1 MSNVYTPNNWRIIR
15 IEYPGQYLGH
25 RIMCSWYGGYTSGD
39 RWKLSS
45 GIQAIDEYPDKYVA
59 SNRSGSIYHLYK
71 ANEGW
76 SGYGLAIFENLIAES
91 PNVILTPV
99 SIEDI
104 HV

>member
-1 MSNVYTPNNWRIIR
+1 MSNIYTPDNWRIIR
-15 IEYPGQYLGH
+15 IEYPNQYVGH
-25 RIMCSWYGGYTSGD
+25 RIMCSWYGGYGGSD

-45 GIQAIDEYPDKYVA
+45 GIQSIEKYDDHYIL
-59 SNRSGSIYHLYK
+59 SNRSGSKYRLFK
-71 ANEGW
+71 NSEGW
-76 SGYGLAIFENLIAES
+76 SGYGLAIFENLIADS